1 MTTATAAMKLFP
13 AHSDVVLIN
22 QSSNFAK
29 ICWYRLMAKVDPFN
43 NFISMVKSI
52 ASDTYY
58 TGILPVYN
66 RMTFIIHTEI
76 NNNSNTTY
84 KIP

>member
-1 MTTATAAMKLFP
+1 MCMWPLDTKSNHYFNCLCLTSAGTATAAMMKLFT

-43 NFISMVKSI
+43 NFIYMVERT
-52 ASDTYY
+52 AFDNY
-58 TGILPVYN
+58 
-66 RMTFIIHTEI
+66 
-76 NNNSNTTY
+76 
-84 KIP
+84 